1 MEQPSPF
8 SALPQQPATNT
19 VANTTDSSS
28 VNPTVSP
35 TSPFDSPL
43 SSPSKSGPLD
53 FLQKQ
58 KKLLFILFGI
68 IVLVGVGFLAYSFF
82 VKKGVGKKQVTLTY
96 WGLFEPEPVFQQVIA
111 DYEKAHPNVK
121 INYSMEN
128 LRDYRQ
134 RLQTALARQGTG
146 TKSDNSE
153 IPLRESPDIFR
164 IHLTWVPMLGN
175 YLSAVPA
182 DVYDSPTFE
191 KTFYPSAKENLRRQG
206 QYVGIPL
213 GIDSLVLYYN
223 EDLLKSAGK
232 TPPRSWSELKR
243 LACELTVYDSQG
255 KLRTSG
261 VAMGTTNNVDHWSD
275 ILGLM
280 MLQNGADL
288 SKPASCSQES
298 GAAVGEGEVCLGR
311 DALTFYTIF
320 ASEHACSDMEDK
332 PGAVWDSLQPNS
344 TYAFTTGR
352 VAMYFGPTWRAFEI
366 KELNPNLNFK
376 MIPTPKLEEKKLAWA
391 TYWVEA
397 VSKNSPNQPEAWEFL
412 KYLSSKEVLE
422 KLYQAQSAL
431 RDFGEPYPRV
441 DMASLLLNQPM
452 VSAVIEQAPY
462 ATTWYLSSRTSDNG
476 INDQIIK
483 YYEDAVNSVNNGG
496 DPLSALNTTTQG
508 VGQILRQYGLVR

>member
-8 SALPQQPATNT
+8 STLPQQPFSGSPAGAADSRPASGS
-19 VANTTDSSS
+19 VVSSS
-28 VNPTVSP
+28 AFASP
-35 TSPFDSPL
+35 PAGQI
-43 SSPSKSGPLD
+43 KSGPLD
-53 FLQKQ
+53 FL
-58 KKLLFILFGI
+58 KKPKILLSFFLGI
-68 IVLVGVGFLAYSFF
+68 TVLAGVGFLTRDFF
-82 VKKGVGKKQVTLTY
+82 VKKGVGKKQVTLNY
-96 WGLFEPEPVFQQVIA
+96 WGLFEPEPVFQQIIA
-111 DYEKAHPNVK
+111 DYEKTHPNVK
-121 INYSMEN
+121 INYTMEN
-128 LRDYRQ
+128 LRDYRP
-134 RLQTALARQGTG
+134 RLQNALARQGTQSKTDVSG
-146 TKSDNSE
+146 FA
-153 IPLRESPDIFR
+153 LREGPDIFR

-175 YLSAVPA
+175 YLSAIPA
-182 DVYDSPTFE
+182 DIYGSADFE
-191 KTFYPSAKENLRRQG
+191 KTFYPSAREHLKRQG

-232 TPPRSWSELKR
+232 TPPRSWNELKR
-243 LACELTVYDSQG
+243 LACELTVRDSQG

-261 VAMGTTNNVDHWSD
+261 IAMGTTNNVDHWSD

-288 SKPASCSQES
+288 SNPAFCSLGS
-298 GAAVGEGEVCLGR
+298 GASVGEGEVCLGR

-320 ASEHACSDMEDK
+320 ASSQACSDMEDN

-344 TYAFTTGR
+344 TYAFATGR

-376 MIPTPKLEEKKLAWA
+376 TIPTPKLEDKSLGWA

-397 VSKNSPNQPEAWEFL
+397 VSKNSQNQKEAWEFL

-422 KLYQAQSAL
+422 KLYSAQSAL
-431 RDFGEPYPRV
+431 RGFGEPYPRV
-441 DMASLLLNQPM
+441 DMAGLLQNQPM

-462 ATTWYLSSRTSDNG
+462 AKAWYLSSRTADSG

-496 DPLSALNTTTQG
+496 DPLSALKTTSQG
-508 VGQILRQYGLVR
+508 VGQILRQYGLAR